1 MLPKHIGDLEIISLM
16 ASNIEKGLVTGKVKI
31 FARRSNA
38 DCLATLRMHVAPEM
52 RRISL
57 ADH

>member
-1 MLPKHIGDLEIISLM
+1 MLPKRIGNLEIISLM
-16 ASNIEKGLVTGKVKI
+16 AGNIEKGLVTGKVKI
-31 FARRSNA
+31 LARRSNA
-38 DCLATLRMHVAPEM
+38 YCLATLRMHVAPEM

>member
-1 MLPKHIGDLEIISLM
+1 MLPKRIGDLKIISLM
-16 ASNIEKGLVTGKVKI
+16 ASNIEKRLVTGKVKI

-38 DCLATLRMHVAPEM
+38 DCLATLCMHIAPEM
-52 RRISL
+52 RRIGL